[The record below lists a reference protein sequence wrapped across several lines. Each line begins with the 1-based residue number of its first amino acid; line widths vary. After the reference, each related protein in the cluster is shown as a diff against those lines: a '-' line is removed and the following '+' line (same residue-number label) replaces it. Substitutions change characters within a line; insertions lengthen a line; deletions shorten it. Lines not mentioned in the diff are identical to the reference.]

1 MRLSAMVISGIAAMA
16 VAIDLRVP
24 AQNAAPNSGYRL
36 STLGGNSMA
45 VELMAFAGSAL
56 VFIATQPLAQRLG
69 APLNAPRSMKRATP
83 PKYTNR
89 GVRS

>member
-1 MRLSAMVISGIAAMA
+1 MVISGIAAMT
-16 VAIDLRVP
+16 VAIDVRVP
-24 AQNAAPNSGYRL
+24 APNSGYRL

-56 VFIATQPLAQRLG
+56 VFIATQPLAHRLR